1 MIRKR
6 IIISGSLALFLIIG
20 LILIN
25 LSIVEFDNLFMLVC
39 IFCFVLWIFSR
50 LHTRTMNEHLFI
62 AQSCQE
68 KLNLLNSEL
77 RTKEKLL
84 DTLPGQINKLNF
96 FKNLIDQLIQLNEL
110 DDVYKIIASEIKAAY
125 SDVDTILI
133 YLLNRGTLRLAA
145 SFKKNVLA
153 APIKHKKGDILDYW
167 VLKQNKELLIEDLP
181 HDFRFD
187 LKKIESLD
195 ERSIRSLIASPM
207 YLGKKTIGM
216 IRVESSKERKFS
228 YDDLRI
234 LSVLADIAALSIDRL
249 RLFEK
254 VQDLAI
260 KDSLTGL
267 YLKGYF
273 TDRLKQ
279 EMSRISVNDKKLSLI
294 MLDIDHFKQVNDQYG
309 HVVGDMVIKK
319 VAHTL
324 HSVVAG
330 SGYVVS
336 RFGGEE
342 FVIMLPEAS
351 KEKALTIAENLR
363 VRIEA
368 EPILFRRKKITYT
381 VSVGVATFPEN
392 AKYAKELLQACDD
405 ALYQAKE
412 KGRNQVCSA

>member
-6 IIISGSLALFLIIG
+6 IIISSSLAIFLIAC
-20 LILIN
+20 LVALKFSLVSFN
-25 LSIVEFDNLFMLVC
+25 HFLLTLLFFSLVLYV
-39 IFCFVLWIFSR
+39 ISR
-50 LHTRTMNEHLFI
+50 LHTKNVNEYLFMSQ
-62 AQSCQE
+62 AFQE

-84 DTLPGQINKLNF
+84 NNLPGQINKLNF
-96 FKNLIDQLIQLNEL
+96 FKNLIDKLIQINDL
-110 DDVYKIIASEIKAAY
+110 DDVYKTVASEIKAAY
-125 SDVDTILI
+125 EGVDTILI
-133 YLLNRGTLRLAA
+133 YLLNRGNLRLVA
-145 SFKKNVLA
+145 SFKKDILA

-167 VLKQNKELLIEDLP
+167 VLKQNKELLIEDIK

-187 LKKIESLD
+187 QNKIESLD
-195 ERSIRSLIASPM
+195 ERNICSLAASPM
-207 YLGKKTIGM
+207 YLGKKTIGL
-216 IRVESSKERKFS
+216 IRIESSQESRFS

-249 RLFEK
+249 RIFQK

-273 TDRLKQ
+273 VDRLKQ

-294 MLDIDHFKQVNDQYG
+294 MLDIDHFKQINDNYG

-330 SGYVVS
+330 SGYVVA

-342 FVIMLPEAS
+342 FVIMLPEAD
-351 KEKALTIAENLR
+351 KDKAQTIAENLR

-368 EPILFRRKKITYT
+368 EPILFRRKKIDYT

-392 AKYAKELLQACDD
+392 AKYAQELLQAADD
-405 ALYQAKE
+405 ALYKAKE
-412 KGRNQVCSA
+412 GGRNRVCSA